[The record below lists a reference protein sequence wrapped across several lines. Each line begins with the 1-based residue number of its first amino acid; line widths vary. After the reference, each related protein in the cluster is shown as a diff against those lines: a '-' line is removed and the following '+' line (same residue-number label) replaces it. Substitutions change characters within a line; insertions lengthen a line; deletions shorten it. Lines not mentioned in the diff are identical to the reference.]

1 MKTHKNCLICQSKNI
16 GGLRKYERHFL
27 NYCLNCGFVFS
38 ERIPTHRELEE
49 HYKGY
54 SRDDYLSPLTI
65 KRYNEL
71 LDYFESYRK
80 TNNLLDVGCGMG
92 YFLVEAK
99 KRGWNVFG
107 TEFTDTAIKICK
119 QKDIS
124 MKKGVFNPKNYK
136 TKAFDIITSFEV
148 IEHINNPLFEVANY
162 YEALRKNGMLYITTP
177 NFNSLLRYRMQE
189 NYNVIT
195 YPEHLSYYTPKT
207 INNLL
212 TLTGFKKSF
221 LKSTGISITRLR
233 TSQGKSNQ
241 KYISKSSDDEKVRN
255 KIENNVLLKI
265 FKTTLNY
272 FLSFFGL
279 GDSLKVSYIKK

>member
-1 MKTHKNCLICQSKNI
+1 MNIHKNCLICKSKNI
-16 GGLRKYERHFL
+16 SDLKKYERHFL
-27 NYCLNCGFVFS
+27 KRCLNCGFVFS
-38 ERIPTHRELEE
+38 ERIPCQRELEE

-71 LDYFESYRK
+71 LDYFEPYRK
-80 TNNLLDVGCGMG
+80 TNNLIDIGCGMG

-107 TEFTDTAIKICK
+107 TEFTDTAIKICN

-136 TKAFDIITSFEV
+136 TNAFDIITSFEV

-162 YEALRKNGMLYITTP
+162 YEALRKSGILYITTP

-221 LKSTGISITRLR
+221 LKSTGLSITRLR

-241 KYISKSSDDEKVRN
+241 KYISKSSDDEKIRN
-255 KIENNVLLKI
+255 KIENNVFLKI
-265 FKTTLNY
+265 FKATLNHS
-272 FLSFFGL
+272 LSFFGV
-279 GDSLKVSYIKK
+279 GDSLKVLYIKK